1 MIHAIFYANRDNS
14 HDLQLTES
22 GAIINHALITRVVLE
37 HAAGNIDSQASTD
50 LFTLG
55 QSDRITLKLGTSTT
69 LAEGT
74 HSVRVIAYDA
84 THPNG
89 LVWTTMQIS
98 KLA

>member
-14 HDLQLTES
+14 HDLQLTEA

-37 HAAGNIDSQASTD
+37 FTGGSIDSQATPA

-55 QSDRITLKLGTSTT
+55 QSDRITLKLGSSIALT
-69 LAEGT
+69 EGT
-74 HSVRVIAYDA
+74 HAVRIVIYDA

-89 LVWTTMQIS
+89 IVWTQLQVS